1 MKPLTNL
8 LGVKSY
14 ENHNTTLHRER
25 LLLFNCGVEEC
36 TQKLSSRLM
45 QEQMFKKLLSKDNAS
60 KHSACEQKD
69 KNKKTHLFSIGLRCE
84 RFVTSSA
91 FEVSS

>member
-1 MKPLTNL
+1 
-8 LGVKSY
+8 
-14 ENHNTTLHRER
+14 
-25 LLLFNCGVEEC
+25 
-36 TQKLSSRLM
+36 
-45 QEQMFKKLLSKDNAS
+45 MFKKLLSKDNAS